1 MNRLGKFMLKLIGM
15 YIPFVIVIL
24 GIGACSYIYKDELLG
39 SVKVGAGWDKEEEII
54 EEETVPDEPELPEDV
69 GNNEQSPASDD
80 IVTEPA
86 PTDNGDNDQSG
97 IENLPAIGECVC
109 PETDGSK

>member
-1 MNRLGKFMLKLIGM
+1 MNRLGKFMLRLIGM

-39 SVKVGAGWDKEEEII
+39 SAKVGAGWDRI

-69 GNNEQSPASDD
+69 GNDEQSPASDD
-80 IVTEPA
+80 IVTEPVS
-86 PTDNGDNDQSG
+86 TDNGDNDQSG

>member
-1 MNRLGKFMLKLIGM
+1 MNRLGKFMLRLIGM

-39 SVKVGAGWDKEEEII
+39 SAKVGAGWDRV
-54 EEETVPDEPELPEDV
+54 EEETVTDEPELPEDV
-69 GNNEQSPASDD
+69 GNDEQSPASDD
-80 IVTEPA
+80 IITEPA
-86 PTDNGDNDQSG
+86 PTDNSDNDQSG
-97 IENLPAIGECVC
+97 VENLPAIGECVC

>member
-39 SVKVGAGWDKEEEII
+39 SAKVGAGWDRI
-54 EEETVPDEPELPEDV
+54 EEETVTDEPELPEDV

-80 IVTEPA
+80 IVTEPV
-86 PTDNGDNDQSG
+86 PTDNGDNDQSS

>member
-54 EEETVPDEPELPEDV
+54 EEETVTDEPELPEDV
-69 GNNEQSPASDD
+69 GNNEQSPTFDD

-86 PTDNGDNDQSG
+86 PTDNGDNDQSD

>member
-1 MNRLGKFMLKLIGM
+1 MNRLGKFMLRLIGM

-39 SVKVGAGWDKEEEII
+39 SAKVGAGWDKK
-54 EEETVPDEPELPEDV
+54 EETVTDETELPEGV
-69 GNNEQSPASDD
+69 GNNEQSPTFDD
-80 IVTEPA
+80 IVTEPV
-86 PTDNGDNDQSG
+86 PTDNGDNEDTTISNSG
-97 IENLPAIGECVC
+97 MESLPAPGECVC

>member
-1 MNRLGKFMLKLIGM
+1 MNRLGKFMLRLIGM

-39 SVKVGAGWDKEEEII
+39 RAKVGAGWDRTEEEILL
-54 EEETVPDEPELPEDV
+54 DESELPASEGDFGEPSTDV
-69 GNNEQSPASDD
+69 
-80 IVTEPA
+80 EPVGEPKE
-86 PTDNGDNDQSG
+86 PTDNSNNDESDF
-97 IENLPAIGECVC
+97 ENLPAIGECVC

>member
-15 YIPFVIVIL
+15 YIPFVVVIL

-39 SVKVGAGWDKEEEII
+39 ITKVGAGWDKLEEDVVVNEEELSN
-54 EEETVPDEPELPEDV
+54 DEGNVEQLTTDV
-69 GNNEQSPASDD
+69 GSVGEPTDPTNNSNNEESDF
-80 IVTEPA
+80 
-86 PTDNGDNDQSG
+86 
-97 IENLPAIGECVC
+97 ENLPAIGECVC